1 MQAKILLIDD
11 DAALLKLLGQ
21 YLEQAGYKVSRAT
34 DGRQGLQTL
43 YNERP
48 DLVILD
54 VMMPRLDGW
63 TVCERIR
70 DLSDVPIIMLTAKG
84 EEMDKLRGFRLGV
97 DDYITKPFSF
107 AELTARVDAI
117 LSRVQ
122 RSSGRRDAHVYHCGQ
137 LTIDFESHTVLRAEE
152 VISLTPTEFRLLR
165 CLAQNAG
172 RVLSPESLLREVW
185 GPQYIDETG
194 YIRRYI
200 WYLRQKIE
208 PDPSHPE
215 YILTEREFGYRF
227 RKD

>member
-1 MQAKILLIDD
+1 MQTKVLLIDD

-21 YLEQAGYKVSRAT
+21 YLEQAGYKVSRAAN
-34 DGRQGLQTL
+34 GRQGLQTL

-48 DLVILD
+48 DLVVLD
-54 VMMPRLDGW
+54 VVMPRLDGW

-84 EEMDKLRGFRLGV
+84 EEVNKLRGFRLGV

-107 AELTARVDAI
+107 AELTARVDAV
-117 LSRVQ
+117 LSRIQ
-122 RSSGRRDAHVYHCGQ
+122 RSTGRRGADVYHCGE
-137 LTIDFESHTVLRAEE
+137 LTIDFESYTVLRGEE

-165 CLAQNAG
+165 YLAQNTG
-172 RVLSPESLLREVW
+172 RVLSPEHLLREAW
-185 GPQYIDETG
+185 GPEYVDETG

-208 PDPSHPE
+208 PDPGHPE

>member
-21 YLEQAGYKVSRAT
+21 YLEQAGYKVSRAA

-43 YNERP
+43 YKERP

-122 RSSGRRDAHVYHCGQ
+122 RSTGRGEARVYHCGE
-137 LTIDFESHTVLRAEE
+137 LTIDFESHTVLRGEE
-152 VISLTPTEFRLLR
+152 VVSLTPTEFRLLR
-165 CLAQNAG
+165 CLAQDAG
-172 RVLSPESLLREVW
+172 RVLSPKRLLREVW
-185 GPQYIDETG
+185 GPEYIDETG

-208 PDPSHPE
+208 PDPSRPE

>member
-1 MQAKILLIDD
+1 MQAKVLLIDD

-21 YLEQAGYKVSRAT
+21 YLERAGYEVSCAAN
-34 DGRQGLQTL
+34 GQQGLQTL

-54 VMMPRLDGW
+54 VMMPYLDGW

-117 LSRVQ
+117 LKRIQ
-122 RSSGRRDAHVYHCGQ
+122 RSPGRRGAHVYHCGE
-137 LTIDFESHTVLRAEE
+137 LTIDFESHTVLRGEG

-165 CLAQNAG
+165 CLVQNAG
-172 RVLSPESLLREVW
+172 HVLSPERLLREVW
-185 GPQYIDETG
+185 GPEYIDETG

-208 PDPSHPE
+208 PDPS
-215 YILTEREFGYRF
+215 
-227 RKD
+227 

>member
-11 DAALLKLLGQ
+11 DTALLKLLGQ
-21 YLEQAGYKVSRAT
+21 YLEQAGYEVSCAAN
-34 DGRQGLQTL
+34 GRQGLQTL

-84 EEMDKLRGFRLGV
+84 EEIDKLRGFRLGV

-117 LSRVQ
+117 LNRVQ
-122 RSSGRRDAHVYHCGQ
+122 RSTGHRDARVYHCGE
-137 LTIDFESHTVLRAEE
+137 LTIDFESHTVLRGEE
-152 VISLTPTEFRLLR
+152 VVSLTPTEFRLLR

-172 RVLSPESLLREVW
+172 RVLSPERLLREVW

-208 PDPSHPE
+208 PDPGHPE

-227 RKD
+227 REN

>member
-1 MQAKILLIDD
+1 
-11 DAALLKLLGQ
+11 LKLLGQ
-21 YLEQAGYKVSRAT
+21 YLEQAGYKVSRAA

-43 YNERP
+43 YKERP

-54 VMMPRLDGW
+54 VMLPHLDGW

-97 DDYITKPFSF
+97 
-107 AELTARVDAI
+107 
-117 LSRVQ
+117 SRVQ
-122 RSSGRRDAHVYHCGQ
+122 RSTGGRDARVYHCGE
-137 LTIDFESHTVLRAEE
+137 LTIDFESHTVLRGEE
-152 VISLTPTEFRLLR
+152 VVSLTPTEFRLLR

-172 RVLSPESLLREVW
+172 RVLSPERLLREVW
-185 GPQYIDETG
+185 GPQYMDETG

-208 PDPSHPE
+208 PDPSRPE